1 MLSIYSVIYGNIH
14 KHIILSCIY
23 HWQFII
29 ILLFYFFLYYIFIYF
44 ALFFFYFFG
53 KKRLLWMSFICIAI
67 FGTIA
72 ISQRTWIRF
81 QTSPVVISMD
91 RNMFFWNTSFPSL
104 TVCPHRRIDEEKLE
118 LYIA

>member
-1 MLSIYSVIYGNIH
+1 MEIYINILL
-14 KHIILSCIY
+14 HIPLAVYYNPFVLFFFNITFL
-23 HWQFII
+23 FI
-29 ILLFYFFLYYIFIYF
+29 LFYFFFR
-44 ALFFFYFFG
+44 